1 MKINKTFLLIL
12 VFLSF
17 FLFSSCMTIKQ
28 YGQNTD
34 SFEVLYSGEIKKYKK
49 NGTYTESDIVV
60 NDTNKYGGVFILF
73 SDLPV
78 ANRKMKGTIS
88 LYDSE
93 YAIKMSYRQ
102 EYEGDRP
109 YSNRISK
116 VTNVTIEGLP
126 AMYQFAKFDIERRFS
141 FKEKNIITVYEKDMP
156 VVFTNFSIG
165 ENDFSVLVTV
175 MNVLP
180 SLDDNISSF
189 TELIPLKEQV
199 FQIVDKNGTV
209 YAEFSYDSYKIF
221 SVPDSKIDEKLL
233 WPCIAVFS
241 TLRNIVLNIN

>member
-1 MKINKTFLLIL
+1 MKNRQSIIFPFLGIL
-12 VFLSF
+12 V

-34 SFEVLYSGEIKKYKK
+34 SFEVLYSGEIKKFKK
-49 NGTYTESDIVV
+49 SGTYTESDIVV
-60 NDTNKYGGVFILF
+60 NDRDKSGGVFILF

-88 LYDSE
+88 LYDFE

-126 AMYQFAKFDIERRFS
+126 AMYQFSKFDIERRFS
-141 FKEKNIITVYEKDMP
+141 FKEKNIITVYENDMP

-180 SLDDNISSF
+180 SSDDNISSF
-189 TELIPLKEQV
+189 TELIPLKEQI